1 MSSSALKFTALAC
14 AFAACIECLPE
25 RHEFRGLRVVG
36 VEQTP
41 LPAHTGSPVQLRAVT
56 TGAGAVSVAWYRCPP
71 GVNGVV
77 TPSSLISAD
86 TLGCVAAGEAARGES
101 VFVPTSF
108 TEGITVVDN
117 GVYYGHWITWVGVA
131 CAGSLTPPVAPS
143 PWPGCTDGPIVPF
156 VARIRTFDAFNDP
169 APAAPLR
176 IDAVELARGN
186 AFVPADGATVPTCTE
201 GRAAC
206 APVRL
211 RVRHSPPGP
220 VADATSYAGS
230 DPAAW
235 LRPRVSY
242 LVSASAPADVDDRCL
257 VDDPRGV
264 VDADATFGWVP
275 PPTPQ
280 DVAVVVS
287 LRDVFGRFAWARV
300 TVRVR

>member
-1 MSSSALKFTALAC
+1 MPSSASKLTAALAC
-14 AFAACIECLPE
+14 ALAACVDCLPE

-36 VEQTP
+36 VVQSP
-41 LPAHTGSPVQLRAVT
+41 LPGRTGAPVTLRAVT
-56 TGAGAVSVAWYRCPP
+56 TGSASIAWYRCPSEP
-71 GVNGVV
+71 VAAPALSTFASVDE
-77 TPSSLISAD
+77 LR
-86 TLGCVAAGEAARGES
+86 CVAAGEVARGES
-101 VFVPTSF
+101 
-108 TEGITVVDN
+108 ITVVATAQAPALVVED
-117 GVYYGHWITWVGVA
+117 VLYGRWTPWVGVA

-156 VARIRTFDAFNDP
+156 LARVRTFDALGDP

-176 IDAVELARGN
+176 IDAVELARDN
-186 AFVPADGATVPTCTE
+186 AFVPADGATVPTCTA

-206 APVRL
+206 APVQL
-211 RVRHSPPGP
+211 RVRHSPPGS
-220 VADATSYAGS
+220 VADASSYDGS

-235 LRPRVSY
+235 LRPRVGY
-242 LVSASAPADVDDRCL
+242 LVSASAPADADDRCL

-287 LRDVFGRFAWARV
+287 IRDVFGRFAWARV